1 MLCKR
6 LKGVLKTYMYLREVE
21 FITQNFDNVPA
32 HTSFYNQISI
42 FLAQLHITFI
52 LNQWNKK
59 WFTLQEQEQLNFSYF
74 NEFIYGLHTWTAVV
88 SSCLPLNPKCELGN
102 RSTSSFQ
109 LISSFSNSLVLFSRH
124 IKVDR
129 STLFSVVFCK

>member
-32 HTSFYNQISI
+32 HTSLYNQISI

-59 WFTLQEQEQLNFSYF
+59 WFTLQEQEQLNFS
-74 NEFIYGLHTWTAVV
+74 IHLWTAHLDG
-88 SSCLPLNPKCELGN
+88 SC
-102 RSTSSFQ
+102 
-109 LISSFSNSLVLFSRH
+109 
-124 IKVDR
+124 
-129 STLFSVVFCK
+129 

>member
-1 MLCKR
+1 MLRKR

-52 LNQWNKK
+52 LNQWNQKMVYVAR
-59 WFTLQEQEQLNFSYF
+59 TR
-74 NEFIYGLHTWTAVV
+74 TA
-88 SSCLPLNPKCELGN
+88 K
-102 RSTSSFQ
+102 FQ
-109 LISSFSNSLVLFSRH
+109 LL
-124 IKVDR
+124 
-129 STLFSVVFCK
+129 